1 MYIHIYIH
9 IYIYA
14 HIHRISSTVH
24 VCIHLF
30 DSSIYTFI
38 GLYLSLGLIPDINLT
53 PSTFHL
59 PTHPNYNEVTL
70 ICTATLPLLLETD
83 ELVFDK
89 VFTWTMNGINVT
101 SNASLPTDLDSIE
114 SISTLTQELTNTGD
128 NVFRCEVSVS
138 VPGDPI
144 VSNSSSITIT
154 VSGKRGGGRERRRE
168 G

>member
-1 MYIHIYIH
+1 MHLCIPYVCL
-9 IYIYA
+9 
-14 HIHRISSTVH
+14 SS
-24 VCIHLF
+24 
-30 DSSIYTFI
+30 FI
-38 GLYLSLGLIPDINLT
+38 LLGPTPDINLIS
-53 PSTFHL
+53 STLHL
-59 PTHPNYNEVTL
+59 PTHPGYNQVTL
-70 ICTATLPLLLETD
+70 ICTATLPLPPETD

-101 SNASLPTDLDSIE
+101 SEASLPTDLDSIE

-128 NVFRCEVSVS
+128 NVFRCEVNVS

-154 VSGKRGGGRERRRE
+154 VSGKREGRKERRRE

>member
-1 MYIHIYIH
+1 MYPSIRFIYIH
-9 IYIYA
+9 V
-14 HIHRISSTVH
+14 HWFIS
-24 VCIHLF
+24 LF
-30 DSSIYTFI
+30 HF
-38 GLYLSLGLIPDINLT
+38 LSLGLILDINLT

-59 PTHPNYNEVTL
+59 PTHPDYNEVTL

-114 SISTLTQELTNTGD
+114 SNSTLTQELNNTGD
-128 NVFRCEVSVS
+128 NVFRCEVNVS

-154 VSGKRGGGRERRRE
+154 VSGKRARGGGRERRRE